1 MLATKQKIRLARA
14 AARLVNG
21 ARRGFGAG
29 DNTEVRR
36 DGLNWRL
43 ELGEGIDFAI
53 YLLGAFERS
62 TQRQYGR
69 ILKPGDVALDIGAN
83 IGAHTLPISRLVG
96 TTGYVHAFE
105 PTAFAFA
112 KLEANIARND
122 QLAERIKANQILLSD
137 GGADTPP
144 AALAASWPL
153 GRRAGGHPL
162 HGGHDMT
169 TTGAQ
174 VETLDCYMARENVAR
189 IDFIKLDVDGNECQV
204 LRGGMQTLQRFRP
217 PIILELAPYIF
228 SQDENSFEA
237 FVGLLLGAG
246 YRLSRAPGGALLP
259 RDAAALARK
268 IPDGF
273 SINAWAMPA

>member
-1 MLATKQKIRLARA
+1 
-14 AARLVNG
+14 
-21 ARRGFGAG
+21 
-29 DNTEVRR
+29 
-36 DGLNWRL
+36 
-43 ELGEGIDFAI
+43 
-53 YLLGAFERS
+53 
-62 TQRQYGR
+62 
-69 ILKPGDVALDIGAN
+69 
-83 IGAHTLPISRLVG
+83 
-96 TTGYVHAFE
+96 
-105 PTAFAFA
+105 
-112 KLEANIARND
+112 
-122 QLAERIKANQILLSD
+122 
-137 GGADTPP
+137 
-144 AALAASWPL
+144 
-153 GRRAGGHPL
+153 
-162 HGGHDMT
+162 MT
-169 TTGAQ
+169 TAGAQ